1 MQRPAWALSLVLA
14 LGAYSVACIEAP
26 ARPLTA
32 DQVLESETVIEG
44 LRGNLAKLSK
54 SVMNLSFPDAQSY
67 GVFEPKVEFS
77 DLASG
82 PPTEWTS
89 PLGLAVREAHWEILA
104 DARAADREEL
114 DLWRSFLSD
123 VEFFHHFSFYNV
135 RGRFHD
141 SAHSLYETDTGFK
154 GLAQLRSGKL
164 AALKGKAKLLWHE
177 QSPRSE
183 DAKPDWLVQK
193 LELEDFH
200 LWETERPMFAD
211 VLHAALDT
219 DDLARLLPS
228 VAEKVALDGVLAVK
242 SGEVSIEEIIARQR
256 ARPLK
261 RQHAYPR
268 VNQIAVVDIDRDGF
282 DDFYFTATD
291 APAYFFRSRGDGT
304 FEEISEE
311 LGLRRE
317 RVHGSVFA
325 DFDNDGDADAFLTY
339 YTRLEDGEA
348 LEATVFMRNDDGRF
362 VEANDQVALPLRGWT
377 LPMSVADYDNDGL
390 LDVFL
395 ARYAAPFATEIGAR
409 IEDARSEGRSFE
421 TEPVFMSAREW
432 EELVRRLQAPGVNPV
447 WNRPGPPN
455 LLLKNMGE
463 GRFARAPSSAPL
475 ETYYNTLASA
485 WSDYDRDGDMDLYV
499 TNELGPNHLFTN
511 RGDGTFEDVSN
522 AVTGEVGWG
531 MGASWGDYDGDG
543 RPDMY
548 VTNMYTKAGMRI
560 AEQMQSSSSLVKSAR
575 GNTLMRNGI
584 EGFTQASGLE
594 PPAALVEAADFS
606 WGGGFGDLNNDG
618 VLDIYVPNGGVTA
631 PKEVATV
638 ADL

>member
-1 MQRPAWALSLVLA
+1 MA
-14 LGAYSVACIEAP
+14 
-26 ARPLTA
+26 
-32 DQVLESETVIEG
+32 
-44 LRGNLAKLSK
+44 N
-54 SVMNLSFPDAQSY
+54 
-67 GVFEPKVEFS
+67 
-77 DLASG
+77 
-82 PPTEWTS
+82 
-89 PLGLAVREAHWEILA
+89 
-104 DARAADREEL
+104 ARAADREEL

-135 RGRFHD
+135 RGRFQD
-141 SAHSLYETDTGFK
+141 PAHSLYETETAFE

-177 QSPRSE
+177 QPPRSE
-183 DAKPDWLVQK
+183 DSEADWLVQK

-211 VLHAALDT
+211 VLHGALDT

-228 VAEKVALDGVLAVK
+228 VSEQRRLDGILDLK
-242 SGEVSIEEIIARQR
+242 TGEYSIEEAIARGR
-256 ARPLK
+256 AQPLK
-261 RQHAYPR
+261 RQYNYPAAT
-268 VNQIAVVDIDRDGF
+268 QIAVVDIDRDGF
-282 DDFYFTATD
+282 DDFYFTAATD
-291 APAYFFRSRGDGT
+291 TAYFFRSRGDGT

-325 DFDNDGDADAFLTY
+325 DFDNDGNADAFLTHF
-339 YTRLEDGEA
+339 TRLEDGEP
-348 LEATVFMRNDDGRF
+348 LEATVFKRNDNGRF
-362 VEANDQVALPLRGWT
+362 VEANDQIDVPLRGWT

-395 ARYAAPFATEIGAR
+395 GRYGNAIVGEMGVR

-421 TEPVFMSAREW
+421 TEPVFMSAKES
-432 EELVRRLQAPGVNPV
+432 EELVRRLQAPGVNPI

-463 GRFARAPSSAPL
+463 GRFARAPSSEPL
-475 ETYYNTLASA
+475 EIYDNTLASA

-499 TNELGPNHLFTN
+499 TIEHGPDHFFTN
-511 RGDGTFEDVSN
+511 RGDGTFEDTSN
-522 AVTGEVGWG
+522 AVAGEIGWG

-543 RPDMY
+543 RPDIY

-575 GNTLMRNGI
+575 GNTLMRNAV
-584 EGFTQASGLE
+584 EGLSEASGLE

-606 WGGGFGDLNNDG
+606 WGGGFGDLNNDR
-618 VLDIYVPNGGVTA
+618 VLDIYVPNGGTTA

-638 ADL
+638 ADI